1 METYLAKADAVRA
14 RTLAATESPFTIEI
28 RFVGGLTDTQQA
40 AFARAGDRWAHV
52 IVGDLPDIEV
62 DGELID
68 DVLILAQGQAIDGVG
83 HILGQAGPTH
93 ARRAADGTWL
103 QPCKGTMA
111 FDTADLAEMETA
123 GTLLDVIT
131 HEMGHLI
138 GIGSMWG
145 LQGLVSPP
153 PDDPAAL
160 VNPVFNGP
168 VAMAQ
173 YGSLLAGGA
182 PQPVPVENQGGA
194 GTARVHWRESV
205 FANELMTGFVG
216 AAGNPLSKVTVGS
229 LQDLG
234 YQVAWTPPIRT
245 PCPTCCRSPRP
256 ACWSPTPHLSTTAS
270 CSPPSRCRSPR
281 NERRILITLSPG
293 QPRGCATS
301 RPSVIRVPGRWRAE
315 AACQWQDVGMAAS
328 DPKADLHRYLQDA
341 AFAA

>member
-1 METYLAKADAVRA
+1 MMDYRGMEVYLAKADAARA
-14 RTLAATESPFTIEI
+14 RELAATESPFTIEI

-40 AFARAGDRWAHV
+40 AFASAADRWAHV
-52 IVGDLPDIEV
+52 IVGDLPDIEI
-62 DGELID
+62 DGDLID

-93 ARRAADGTWL
+93 ARRAPDGTWL
-103 QPCKGTMA
+103 QPCKGQMA
-111 FDTADLAEMETA
+111 FDTADLAQMETE

-131 HEMGHLI
+131 HEMGHVL

-145 LQGLVSPP
+145 LQVLVSPP

-173 YGSLLAGGA
+173 YGALLDGGGA
-182 PQPVPVENQGGA
+182 QPVPVENQGGA

-216 AAGNPLSKVTVGS
+216 AAGNPLSKLTVAS

-234 YQVAWTPPIRT
+234 YQV
-245 PCPTCCRSPRP
+245 
-256 ACWSPTPHLSTTAS
+256 
-270 CSPPSRCRSPR
+270 
-281 NERRILITLSPG
+281 
-293 QPRGCATS
+293 
-301 RPSVIRVPGRWRAE
+301 
-315 AACQWQDVGMAAS
+315 
-328 DPKADLHRYLQDA
+328 DLDA
-341 AFAA
+341 ADPYTLPDLLSLAQAGLLVTHLAPVDRGYMLPTIPLPVPAK

>member
-1 METYLAKADAVRA
+1 METYLAKADAGRA
-14 RTLAATESPFTIEI
+14 RALAATESPFTIEI

-52 IVGDLPDIEV
+52 VVGDLPDIEV

-93 ARRAADGTWL
+93 ARRAADGTWQ
-103 QPCKGTMA
+103 QPCKGTMS
-111 FDTADLAEMETA
+111 FDTADLAQMETA

-131 HEMGHLI
+131 HEMGHVI

-145 LQGLVSPP
+145 LMGLVSPP
-153 PDDPAAL
+153 PDDPDAL

-173 YGSLLAGGA
+173 YGTLLAGGA

-229 LQDLG
+229 LADMG
-234 YQVAWTPPIRT
+234 YQV
-245 PCPTCCRSPRP
+245 
-256 ACWSPTPHLSTTAS
+256 
-270 CSPPSRCRSPR
+270 
-281 NERRILITLSPG
+281 
-293 QPRGCATS
+293 
-301 RPSVIRVPGRWRAE
+301 
-315 AACQWQDVGMAAS
+315 
-328 DPKADLHRYLQDA
+328 DLDA
-341 AFAA
+341 ADPYTLPDLLSLAQAGLLVTHAAPIDHGIVLPTIPLPVSSK